1 MDLSSLFSS
10 LNSDPY
16 TNYGNLAT
24 GLGGLYGTLAS
35 INNNNNINGQV
46 QSALSTNNAA
56 LQQQA
61 AALQQQVDQQRA
73 NANDQYNRSL
83 ADVTSQN
90 AQLQSQID
98 SGTANLA
105 ALSDPNSAYMQQAR
119 EAIARKDAASGR
131 NSQYG
136 DREVQLAALLAEQVA
151 KYSPAMQSAIT
162 SARNQIATN
171 NSGLA
176 SLYNTASN
184 PAQQTQ
190 AQQLAAIQSQIAAA
204 NAANTTGR
212 QAANSQ
218 SNAYA
223 QLLALAGK
231 GLGGLGSLLNGASYP
246 GISTLFQGNQTPSFG
261 SDWNNPGLSIGG
273 GTPASTPFA
282 DSTSLGYNYNAGS
295 NPYGYSYNNSYS
307 DWD

>member
-246 GISTLFQGNQTPSFG
+246 GISTLFLGNQTPSYE
-261 SDWNNPGLSIGG
+261 SVC
-273 GTPASTPFA
+273 
-282 DSTSLGYNYNAGS
+282 
-295 NPYGYSYNNSYS
+295 
-307 DWD
+307 